1 MDCIAGGLLLED
13 SGLRPRRMVERFR
26 TWAVRYGK
34 GSAVHAGSLALER
47 TQKKGIEPR
56 QLAIYCRRR
65 TTKMEIPASV
75 EE

>member
-1 MDCIAGGLLLED
+1 MVA
-13 SGLRPRRMVERFR
+13 SVYLRIPRF
-26 TWAVRYGK
+26 
-34 GSAVHAGSLALER
+34 LALER
-47 TQKKGIEPR
+47 TQKKAIEQR